1 MGDRVWVGTWRP
13 HRPRI
18 PIAARYTG
26 PGPKYSIQG
35 TTGYMKH
42 NPTKKKAPAYS
53 ISGTRPHCKESCSP
67 GPRYYVASM
76 TRRGKEV
83 APAYTISG
91 RPIVKTEIT
100 PGPSD
105 YSPEK
110 SRKHVYQCAPI
121 HSISFRSKSF
131 RVDSTPGPARYTIP
145 KMLGPNTVDKT
156 ASPCYSMKWK
166 SNIGYFYEDRHKTP
180 GPAAYNRP
188 KLDAYKHRAP
198 EYSMS
203 SPSRPPGDRTLH
215 PGPAAYNIGKVT
227 LKKSMSSGITFGI
240 RHSEY
245 TVPLIMEIY

>member
-18 PIAARYTG
+18 PIVAQYTG

-35 TTGYMKH
+35 TTG
-42 NPTKKKAPAYS
+42 
-53 ISGTRPHCKESCSP
+53 
-67 GPRYYVASM
+67 
-76 TRRGKEV
+76 
-83 APAYTISG
+83 
-91 RPIVKTEIT
+91 
-100 PGPSD
+100 D

-110 SRKHVYQCAPI
+110 SRKHVYRCAPI

-145 KMLGPNTVDKT
+145 KVLGPNTVDKT

-203 SPSRPPGDRTLH
+203 SSSRPPGDRTLH
-215 PGPAAYNIGKVT
+215 PGPAAY
-227 LKKSMSSGITFGI
+227 KKSMSSGITFGI